1 MHEEVNF
8 FYIIKVIFRTEIN
21 NWNELR
27 LHKLSLRLLII
38 FKILYKIKLFR
49 VTHFWT
55 DHPVMQ
61 TDNSS
66 FQIYRHLIFF
76 FNLALGVLEGTTEKI
91 VQRLDYSRSLLGK
104 HKRKSTFVEVSGQNI
119 KWIFIINTTTF
130 LFQCITKTRITTC
143 TLQLSVHRNDNYCL

>member
-8 FYIIKVIFRTEIN
+8 FYIIKAIFRIEIN

-49 VTHFWT
+49 VSRFWT

-61 TDNSS
+61 
-66 FQIYRHLIFF
+66 
-76 FNLALGVLEGTTEKI
+76 
-91 VQRLDYSRSLLGK
+91 
-104 HKRKSTFVEVSGQNI
+104 
-119 KWIFIINTTTF
+119 NTTPVFKYTG
-130 LFQCITKTRITTC
+130 I
-143 TLQLSVHRNDNYCL
+143 